1 MGISANISYVKG
13 KATVSFVDLNATVSF
28 VDLNAVVDLNTN
40 VLNKYFTVQND
51 SPEALTVTIGDAPA
65 ISFSRPVSD
74 SFGMSDSPAFAF
86 SRPASDS
93 FGMSDSLTTA
103 LTYLRAF
110 ADTPSISEALIVSS
124 FEKGLSDAFTMDDTT
139 SVSDDLKTD
148 VALNKNNVVSISET
162 SAISFASP
170 QSDSATLSELLQV
183 QLIESVGFS
192 RFNESIVNTFMFNE

>member
-13 KATVSFVDLNATVSF
+13 KATVSYVE
-28 VDLNAVVDLNTN
+28 LNAVVDLNTN
-40 VLNKYFTVQND
+40 VLNKYFTVANN

-74 SFGMSDSPAFAF
+74 SFGMSDSPAIAF

-124 FEKGLSDAFTMDDTT
+124 FEKGLSDAFTMDDTS

-162 SAISFASP
+162 AAISFETP

-183 QLIESVGFS
+183 QLVESVGFS

>member
-13 KATVSFVDLNATVSF
+13 KATVSYVE
-28 VDLNAVVDLNTN
+28 LNAVVDLNTN
-40 VLNKYFTVQND
+40 VLNKYFTVDNN

-65 ISFSRPVSD
+65 ISFSRPVFD
-74 SFGMSDSPAFAF
+74 SFGMSDSPAIAF

-93 FGMSDSLTTA
+93 FGMSDSLVTA
-103 LTYLRAF
+103 LIYLRAF
-110 ADTPSISEALIVSS
+110 ADTSSISEALVLTS
-124 FEKGLSDAFTMDDTT
+124 FEKVLSDAFTMDDTT

-162 SAISFASP
+162 SAINFTSP